1 MIMRE
6 EFIDKTDRR
15 KTPKFSYVF
24 ERIYDYILDW
34 LHFALSGGRKC
45 VLERPLCGA

>member
-24 ERIYDYILDW
+24 ERIYDYILTRC
-34 LHFALSGGRKC
+34 ASITNIK
-45 VLERPLCGA
+45 

>member
-24 ERIYDYILDW
+24 ERIYDY
-34 LHFALSGGRKC
+34 AYGTSQ
-45 VLERPLCGA
+45 RPGLRSKTAEMRS